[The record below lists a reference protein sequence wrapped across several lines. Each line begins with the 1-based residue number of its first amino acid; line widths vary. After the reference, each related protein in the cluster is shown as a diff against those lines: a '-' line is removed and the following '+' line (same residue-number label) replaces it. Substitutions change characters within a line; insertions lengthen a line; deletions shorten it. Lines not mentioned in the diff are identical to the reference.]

1 MSTKQGIRYPDVH
14 VQLTGQDGNIFY
26 IMGRVRGAL
35 KRAGV
40 SEDVISEFVTEL
52 TSSDSYDA
60 ALGVVMKWVS
70 TS

>member
-14 VQLTGQDGNIFY
+14 VQLTGEDGNIFY

-40 SEDVISEFVTEL
+40 PEDVISEFVTEL
-52 TSSDSYDA
+52 TDSDSYEA
-60 ALGVVMKWVS
+60 ALRVVMRWVS